1 MDAEPQKSSYKLI
14 WIAGASVVVLAIVV
28 GVVIALVP
36 QSNKKTTENTT
47 QTATAT
53 TIATK
58 SDIQSKMDKVDAS
71 LKQAKTDQAAAVTAL
86 NDSKKQVKVG
96 N

>member
-1 MDAEPQKSSYKLI
+1 MDVEPQKNSYKLI
-14 WIAGASVVVLAIVV
+14 WIAGASVVALAIVV

-36 QSNKKTTENTT
+36 QSNKKTTETKA

-53 TIATK
+53 TVDTK

-71 LKQAKTDQAAAVTAL
+71 IKQAKTDQAAAVTAV

>member
-1 MDAEPQKSSYKLI
+1 MDAEPQKNSYKLI
-14 WIAGASVVVLAIVV
+14 WIAGASVVALAIVV
-28 GVVIALVP
+28 GIVIALVP
-36 QSNKKTTENTT
+36 QSSKKTAEDTK

-53 TIATK
+53 TIDTK
-58 SDIQSKMDKVDAS
+58 SDIKSKMDKVDAS
-71 LKQAKTDQAAAVTAL
+71 IKQAKTDQAAAVAAL

>member
-1 MDAEPQKSSYKLI
+1 MDAEPQKNSYKLI
-14 WIAGASVVVLAIVV
+14 WIAGASVVALAIVV
-28 GVVIALVP
+28 GIVFALVP
-36 QSNKKTTENTT
+36 QSNKKTADTKT

-53 TIATK
+53 TIDTK